1 MFTGLFWRDTSER
14 ATKTF
19 AQTLV
24 VILGVGAVDLMS
36 VGWVQ
41 ALSVSGGSALLSL
54 LSSIASAR
62 VGDSD
67 SPSLITK

>member
-41 ALSVSGGSALLSL
+41 ALSVSGGAALLSL